1 MADEEQGDQE
11 LPDPLEL
18 FRKMQEGEPVDE
30 LPDPMELFERMRRE
44 ETASPVD
51 DLRQPLSGDAPPA
64 APLESTILREPEPEP
79 EQPEEGLGF
88 FGRLKSKFKK
98 SAEDVEP
105 VEMPPMPSL
114 KTSSEERLPSPEE
127 LFRQLAEERA
137 ELQAQS
143 PSQELPELPDLE
155 EFKRMLEEEEKAN
168 LDPDLEKDLSGPE
181 RFAATVSDTMFA
193 PAEPSLPSFFDE
205 YEDVPILTPADLTP
219 SQKSPTPASNE
230 PPRKPTGSPSLEADR
245 RGECASATPDLQPA
259 LRPPTRPPEP
269 PVEDPREEPEELSTT
284 GRIGP
289 TGTVRVDPAASLSGS
304 SSSSV
309 GLFKGNDPAR
319 VYRPQVRPGRPTP
332 QAPPEPTGSPDKAKK
347 KTKLKRFSR
356 YQLAILTRQHAV
368 MLKSGIQL
376 HSTIAFAAEADPE
389 MRPFLDMV
397 LEKVETGYSFSNAIS
412 SASRSFD
419 PVYVGLVQAGEQ
431 SGRLPEMLSRLA
443 DVLEREVEVR
453 KRIVSS
459 ITYPLMLLLVCFA
472 GTLGFIFF
480 VIPNLEPLFKDL
492 GVALPMTTRILISSR
507 KYIVPGTITAG
518 VLGLL
523 LSLNWDRLTDY
534 VKSRPYLERRLAAIP
549 FRIPVL
555 GKVYDKVVTARVM
568 YSLSTMLDVG
578 ITLNQALARSETT
591 AGNALV
597 AYKLG
602 RARFDLADGHGV
614 TECFQANELFSPSA
628 LYLISAGEEAAKLAN
643 MFQYVAKLFDED
655 VEYALEA
662 ATALLEPMIMVVMGL
677 VVGFIV
683 VSAAAPTIQLLQ
695 SFT

>member
-1 MADEEQGDQE
+1 MAEEEQDEQE

-18 FRKMQEGEPVDE
+18 FRKMQQGETTDE
-30 LPDPMELFERMRRE
+30 LPDPMELFEQMRRE
-44 ETASPVD
+44 ATASPVD
-51 DLRQPLSGDAPPA
+51 DLRLPLPGDAPPA
-64 APLESTILREPEPEP
+64 APTESAAPFEPEP
-79 EQPEEGLGF
+79 PEEGLGF
-88 FGRLKSKFKK
+88 FGRLKNKFKR

-105 VEMPPMPSL
+105 VEQVEMPPMPAL
-114 KTSSEERLPSPEE
+114 KPSNVERLPSPEE
-127 LFRQLAEERA
+127 LFRQLEEERA

-143 PSQELPELPDLE
+143 PSQELPDLPDLE

-181 RFAATVSDTMFA
+181 RFATTVSDTMFA
-193 PAEPSLPSFFDE
+193 PSESPLPSFFDE
-205 YEDVPILTPADLTP
+205 YEDQPVFIPPDLAP
-219 SQKSPTPASNE
+219 ST
-230 PPRKPTGSPSLEADR
+230 KPTIPSSPELPDKSAGSAGPEADWSR
-245 RGECASATPDLQPA
+245 EEPLESADPQPT
-259 LRPPTRPPEP
+259 LRPPNQPPEP
-269 PVEDPREEPEELSTT
+269 PVEDTREQPEELSTT

-289 TGTVRVDPAASLSGS
+289 TGTVRVDPAASLAGTSGS
-304 SSSSV
+304 GA
-309 GLFKGNDPAR
+309 GLFKGSDPAK
-319 VYRPQVRPGRPTP
+319 VYRPQVRPRRLQPD
-332 QAPPEPTGSPDKAKK
+332 APPEQSSPPPQTKK

-356 YQLAILTRQHAV
+356 YQLAILTRQLAV

-376 HSTIAFAAEADPE
+376 HSTIAFAAEADPD
-389 MRPFLDMV
+389 MRPFLDLV

-453 KRIVSS
+453 KRIISS
-459 ITYPLMLLLVCFA
+459 ITYPLMLLLVCFI

-492 GVALPMTTRILISSR
+492 GVALPLTTRILIASR
-507 KYIVPGTITAG
+507 RYIVPGTISAG

-523 LSLNWDRLTDY
+523 FALNWDRLTDY

-549 FRIPVL
+549 FRIPVI

-695 SFT
+695 SFS